1 MTQDQIQR
9 LEETIRYEND
19 KIYVALIAD
28 SPWIPGYCGDTF
40 IDYYARNEV
49 FIAGNRKIR
58 KDFPDAIFV
67 PSWWVEYGMAAEP
80 TGFGCPTCFF
90 EDNLPHMYPLTEDLE
105 TAGEFFGNL
114 RMPDPKADG
123 FMPLIL
129 NQQRYY
135 QKLMEQDGEEVYMV
149 CARGPFTVASHMF
162 TVTQLLMLMMTD
174 PEAADKLLSKTVEC
188 VKLWLEAQLD
198 NVKTAKAVMVLDDV
212 CGYFSPED
220 FKTLCMPYMKQ
231 VFDAFPEVRRY
242 FHNDF
247 TSNSCYPYLAEMGVE
262 VFNFTHMQ
270 EIGESRKLVGDK
282 VVFMGNVPPM
292 LLAQGDPK
300 TVYETTKSVIESYVA
315 ANGSHHGLL
324 IGPGGGMPMG
334 AVKPNIDAMIQAVK
348 DYNLT
353 L

>member
-1 MTQDQIQR
+1 
-9 LEETIRYEND
+9 
-19 KIYVALIAD
+19 
-28 SPWIPGYCGDTF
+28 
-40 IDYYARNEV
+40 
-49 FIAGNRKIR
+49 
-58 KDFPDAIFV
+58 
-67 PSWWVEYGMAAEP
+67 
-80 TGFGCPTCFF
+80 
-90 EDNLPHMYPLTEDLE
+90 
-105 TAGEFFGNL
+105 
-114 RMPDPKADG
+114 
-123 FMPLIL
+123 
-129 NQQRYY
+129 
-135 QKLMEQDGEEVYMV
+135 
-149 CARGPFTVASHMF
+149 
-162 TVTQLLMLMMTD
+162 
-174 PEAADKLLSKTVEC
+174 
-188 VKLWLEAQLD
+188 
-198 NVKTAKAVMVLDDV
+198 
-212 CGYFSPED
+212 
-220 FKTLCMPYMKQ
+220 MPYMKQ